1 VPPGQLR
8 ERLRKK
14 MEAPEQGIARS
25 GSSSSSSSFDD
36 ERESDLLLFRNWLYY
51 RVDSAL
57 GKSTRQSTYLV
68 PFIE

>member
-1 VPPGQLR
+1 
-8 ERLRKK
+8 
-14 MEAPEQGIARS
+14 MEAPDQGIARS

-57 GKSTRQSTYLV
+57 GKSTHHL
-68 PFIE
+68 PI